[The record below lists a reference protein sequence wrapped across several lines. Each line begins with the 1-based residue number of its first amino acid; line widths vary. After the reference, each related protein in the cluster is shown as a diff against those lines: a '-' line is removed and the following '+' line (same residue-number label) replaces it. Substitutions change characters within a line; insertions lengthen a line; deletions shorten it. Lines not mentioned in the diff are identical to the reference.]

1 MPPDEYAP
9 SSAFGPPEPP
19 SACCIVL
26 PLTLVVPSAKTSY
39 GAVPLPTKSTLPKLF
54 PSWVYCVH
62 WPGEIPEAVVV
73 AGGGLTVGLAGLEVV
88 VVGVVVVGVVVA
100 VVVAVVAPFDDVAVG
115 IGATVPVEVGSCPD
129 ALTPAAWVP
138 N

>member
-9 SSAFGPPEPP
+9 SWAFGPPVPP
-19 SACCIVL
+19 SACCIVR

-39 GAVPLPTKSTLPKLF
+39 GAVPFPTKSALPKLL

-73 AGGGLTVGLAGLEVV
+73 AGGGLTVGLAGLEVAVADVGSTVGLAGLEV
-88 VVGVVVVGVVVA
+88 VVAGVVVPVVVVPFEDVA
-100 VVVAVVAPFDDVAVG
+100 VVVAVVVVPFEDVAV
-115 IGATVPVEVGSCPD
+115 
-129 ALTPAAWVP
+129 P

>member
-1 MPPDEYAP
+1 
-9 SSAFGPPEPP
+9 
-19 SACCIVL
+19 
-26 PLTLVVPSAKTSY
+26 LTLVVPSAKTSY
-39 GAVPLPTKSTLPKLF
+39 GAVPFPTKSTLPKLF

-100 VVVAVVAPFDDVAVG
+100 VVVGVVVAVVVAVVAPFDDVAVG